1 MRLLGVECFGE
12 GLRVTMNGLVL
23 LSRGMWVV
31 TLLSLEMEFER
42 EECHG
47 VLFGFGDITHDS

>member
-31 TLLSLEMEFER
+31 TLLSLEMELWR
-42 EECHG
+42 GRKHRNG
-47 VLFGFGDITHDS
+47 V